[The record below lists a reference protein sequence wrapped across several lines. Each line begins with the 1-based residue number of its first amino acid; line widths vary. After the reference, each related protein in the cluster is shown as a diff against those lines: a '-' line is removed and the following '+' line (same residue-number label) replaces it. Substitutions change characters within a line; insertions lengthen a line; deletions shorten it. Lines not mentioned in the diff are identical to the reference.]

1 MYKSHGESNVER
13 KGNLLIIDSK
23 GPFNLQFVQSYNR
36 EIESIIAQMPEV
48 WGQVVT
54 AYQDFLL
61 TPEAE
66 QELKLACKYRKD
78 RGCCVSGV
86 VFSEN
91 GASFVTQ
98 GQLTR
103 VYDYAGIKFK
113 FFNDLLLA
121 EQWVVANLATV

>member
-1 MYKSHGESNVER
+1 MYKSHGESKVER
-13 KGNLLIIDSK
+13 KGNLLIINSK
-23 GPFNLQFVQSYNR
+23 GPFNLQFVQNYNR
-36 EIESIIAQMPEV
+36 DIESVIAQMPEV

-54 AYQDFLL
+54 VYQDSLL

-66 QELKLACKYRKD
+66 KELKLACKYRKN
-78 RGCCVSGV
+78 RGCCISGV

-91 GASFVTQ
+91 GSSFVTR